1 MEINKKRMMKLAGI
15 LNESTNGLPIN
26 EVSTS
31 DLNST
36 IKYFTDFKK
45 YMTLA
50 CDKTL
55 AALKKRN
62 PDPEDV
68 ASIFSSPALKLT
80 NIDSSLEDWFEY
92 CVNGSIY
99 DSDPTP
105 IFSEKNLS
113 PKRIKSVIKYF
124 EDIKKY
130 SVSSSDKAILGLQK
144 VKSLGKKATDD
155 DIELV
160 QDAWSKDAFKMQSM
174 DSSFERWWDWCV
186 NEIFYSLYS
195 DNYTP

>member
-1 MEINKKRMMKLAGI
+1 MEMTKQRMMKLAGI
-15 LNESTNGLPIN
+15 LNESANGLPIN

-45 YMTLA
+45 QMTIT
-50 CDKTL
+50 CDQTL
-55 AALKKRN
+55 AALKKTN
-62 PDPEDV
+62 PDPKEV
-68 ASIFSSPALKLT
+68 ASIFTPPARKLT
-80 NIDSSLEDWFEY
+80 SIDPLIKDWVQY
-92 CVNGSIY
+92 CLKGSNRRPG
-99 DSDPTP
+99 SAP
-105 IFSEKNLS
+105 IFSEKNFS

-144 VKSLGKKATDD
+144 VKSLGKRATDD

-195 DNYTP
+195 ENQ

>member
-1 MEINKKRMMKLAGI
+1 MMKLAG
-15 LNESTNGLPIN
+15 LLTESTNSLPIN

-45 YMTLA
+45 QMTIT
-50 CDKTL
+50 CDQTL

-62 PDPEDV
+62 PDPKEV
-68 ASIFSSPALKLT
+68 ASIFTPPARKLT
-80 NIDSSLEDWFEY
+80 SIDPLIKDWVQYCLKGSNRPPSSA
-92 CVNGSIY
+92 
-99 DSDPTP
+99 P
-105 IFSEKNLS
+105 IFSEKNFS
-113 PKRIKSVIKYF
+113 PNKIKSVIKYF

-130 SVSSSDKAILGLQK
+130 SISSSDKAILGLQK

-155 DIELV
+155 DIEMV

-174 DSSFERWWDWCV
+174 DSSFERWWDSCV

-195 DNYTP
+195 ENQ

>member
-1 MEINKKRMMKLAGI
+1 MEMTKQRMMKLAG
-15 LNESTNGLPIN
+15 LLTESTNSLPIN

-45 YMTLA
+45 QMTIT
-50 CDKTL
+50 CDQTL

-62 PDPEDV
+62 PDPKEV
-68 ASIFSSPALKLT
+68 ASIFTPPARKLT
-80 NIDSSLEDWFEY
+80 SIDPLIKDWVQYCLKGSNRPPSSA
-92 CVNGSIY
+92 
-99 DSDPTP
+99 P
-105 IFSEKNLS
+105 IFSEKNFS
-113 PKRIKSVIKYF
+113 PNKIKSVIKYF

-130 SVSSSDKAILGLQK
+130 SISSSDKAILGLQK

-155 DIELV
+155 DIEMV

-174 DSSFERWWDWCV
+174 DSSFERWWDSCV

-195 DNYTP
+195 ENQ